1 MFDIKPVTSDKPT
14 DCGATCL
21 KMLLSYYD
29 QDVDLDQLIEEC
41 STKITGCT
49 AKDLM
54 VAGRLHGL
62 DMRAFNTDIEG
73 ILEADRPAIIWWKY
87 GHWVVFCGLDDDGK
101 VVICNPDRGR
111 YPMSKGIFKMF
122 YTDIALFNGEP
133 QDMPG
138 IPK

>member
-21 KMLLSYYD
+21 KMLLNYYG

-41 STKITGCT
+41 NAKITGCT
-49 AKDLM
+49 AKELM
-54 VAGRLHGL
+54 AAGRLHDL
-62 DMRAFNTDIEG
+62 DMRAFKTDVEG
-73 ILEADRPAIIWWKY
+73 ILDADRPAIIWWKY
-87 GHWVVFCGLDDDGK
+87 CHWVVFCGLNDDGK

-122 YTDIALFNGEP
+122 YTDIALFNGVPEDLP
-133 QDMPG
+133 TA
-138 IPK
+138 